1 MSFFNMITSVDFSV
15 LDFIQSTMKCA
26 FMDFVMAFFSY
37 IGESGGIWIICALI
51 LLCFRKTRATGV
63 MVLCAM
69 AAGYIIGEI
78 GLKNIIC
85 RPRPFIIK
93 PDVVPNVIPPLN
105 YSFPSGHSCSSF
117 AAATVLIM
125 RDKRI
130 GIPSLCAAFLIAF
143 SRLYNYVHFPS
154 DVICGVILGIICAI
168 VTIIVFKKTKLDTKL
183 SRDFKYKKV
192 Q

>member
-1 MSFFNMITSVDFSV
+1 MSFFNMITLVDFSV

-143 SRLYNYVHFPS
+143 SPKLSNSSLS

-168 VTIIVFKKTKLDTKL
+168 VTVIVFKKTKLDTKL